1 MKIGARLGR
10 YEIRSKIGEGG
21 MGEVYRAHDIDLDRQ
36 VAIKVLPAN
45 FATDR
50 DRLQRFEQ
58 EARATSALN
67 HPNILTVYD
76 IGNHENSPY
85 IVCELLEGQEL
96 RDLLKTSSLPER
108 KAVEY
113 AQQIATG
120 LAAAHQRG
128 ITHRDL
134 KPENL
139 FVTNDGHVKILDFGL
154 AKLRSQ
160 RADVISSEVMTE
172 KQITDPGTV
181 MGTVGYMSPEQVRG
195 QPADHRSDIFSFGS
209 ILYEMLSGQ
218 RAFHRETM
226 AETMTAILKEEPTD
240 LTLSNR
246 QISAQS
252 ERVVRHCLEKRPE
265 DRFQSAR
272 DLAFALGALST
283 SGPRQIDQL
292 ETATPRVRSRAT
304 SHRLPW
310 IVAGVCLLAFLGMI
324 PFALSYFLQTR
335 SGDSQGLKLSILPPA
350 NAAFD
355 FVAISPDGKL
365 LAFTA
370 ATGGKLQL
378 WVRPLD
384 STEAKPLAGT
394 DGARNPFWS
403 PDSRSIGF
411 FAAGKLKKI
420 DAAGGLAVTLCDARV
435 PTGGSWNRQDV
446 ILFSSLGGI
455 GLTRVPA
462 SGGPVTVVIKPE
474 VSKGETDF
482 TDPLFLPDGEH
493 FLYSKF
499 AAQKDTRGIY
509 LASLDGKVT
518 GRLLP
523 DDSNCAYAPGANG
536 RAYLLFG
543 REGALMAQSFD
554 PGSLQLSGEAFVVAE
569 QVGSILGNITTSR
582 HRNFSVSENGLL
594 VFDPSFD
601 RQRNELIWVDR
612 GGQKLSSLDELT
624 NPGTAVLSADDR
636 RLAVARRD
644 PQNGNSDLWLSEAS
658 GKSVTRFT
666 FDPANDDFPI
676 WSPDGQRIFWTSN
689 KTGTYQ
695 IYQKAAN
702 GSGDE
707 SVALSSDL
715 YKFPTDWSRDGR
727 FIIYRVVNPKTK
739 YDIWVLPIAT
749 SDQKPFPF
757 LETEANEAAAV
768 LSPDGQW
775 MAYTSDE
782 SGQYEVYVQ
791 SFPAHGSKR
800 QVSTSGGIG
809 PRWAGNE
816 LFYQALDGKL
826 MATTVKFG
834 ASLEVGT
841 PTPHFEFRA
850 GGNLIAPYFCV
861 TKDAQRF
868 LLSTIVETEEKS
880 PVTVLTNWSAA
891 RK

>member
-1 MKIGARLGR
+1 
-10 YEIRSKIGEGG
+10 
-21 MGEVYRAHDIDLDRQ
+21 MGEVYRAHDLELHRQ
-36 VAIKVLPAN
+36 VAIKILPAN
-45 FATDR
+45 FATDP

-76 IGNHENSPY
+76 IGNHQDSPY
-85 IVCELLEGQEL
+85 IVAELLEGQEL

-108 KAVEY
+108 KAIEY

-160 RADVISSEVMTE
+160 RADVVSSEVKTE

-272 DLAFALGALST
+272 DLAFALGAVST
-283 SGPRQIDQL
+283 SGSRQIDQL
-292 ETATPRVRSRAT
+292 ETATTAVRSRT
-304 SHRLPW
+304 TPQRLPW

-324 PFALSYFLQTR
+324 PFALSYFMQTR
-335 SGDSQGLKLSILPPA
+335 SGDSQRLMLSILPPP
-350 NAAFD
+350 NTAFD

-378 WVRPLD
+378 WVRPID
-384 STEAKPLAGT
+384 STEASPLAGT

-403 PDSRSIGF
+403 PDSRSIAF

-420 DAAGGLAVTLCDARV
+420 DATGGLAVTLCDARV
-435 PTGGSWNRQDV
+435 PTGGSWSRQDV

-455 GLTRVPA
+455 GLTSVRA
-462 SGGPVTVVIKPE
+462 SGGPVTVIIRPE

-482 TDPLFLPDGEH
+482 TDPTFLPDGQH

-499 AAQKDTRGIY
+499 APQKETRGIF
-509 LASLDGKVT
+509 LGSMDGKVA

-523 DDSNCAYAPGANG
+523 DDSNCTYAPGANG
-536 RAYLLFG
+536 RGYLLFG

-554 PGSLQLSGEAFVVAE
+554 PRSQQLSGEAFVVAE
-569 QVGSILGNITTSR
+569 HVGSVLGNIVSAS

-594 VFDPSFD
+594 VFDPSSD
-601 RQRNELIWVDR
+601 RQRNALIWVDR
-612 GGQKLSSLDELT
+612 EGKKLSSLDELT
-624 NPGTAVLSADDR
+624 NCGIAVLSADDQ

-644 PQNGNSDLWLSEAS
+644 MQTGNSDLWTSDAS
-658 GKSVTRFT
+658 GKGLTRFT
-666 FDPANDDFPI
+666 FDPGNDDFPV

-695 IYQKAAN
+695 LYQKAAN

-715 YKFPTDWSRDGR
+715 FKFPTDWSRDGR
-727 FIIYRVVNPKTK
+727 YVIYRVVNPKTK
-739 YDIWVLPIAT
+739 YDIWVLPIAAA
-749 SDQKPFPF
+749 DQKPFPF
-757 LETEANEAAAV
+757 LESEANEAAAV

-775 MAYTSDE
+775 MAYASDE
-782 SGQYEVYVQ
+782 TGQYEVYVQ
-791 SFPAHGSKR
+791 SFPGHGSKR

-809 PRWAGNE
+809 PKWAGNE

-826 MATTVKFG
+826 MGTTVKFG
-834 ASLEVGT
+834 PSLEVGT

-861 TKDAQRF
+861 TKDAHKF

-880 PVTVLTNWSAA
+880 PLTVLTNWSAG